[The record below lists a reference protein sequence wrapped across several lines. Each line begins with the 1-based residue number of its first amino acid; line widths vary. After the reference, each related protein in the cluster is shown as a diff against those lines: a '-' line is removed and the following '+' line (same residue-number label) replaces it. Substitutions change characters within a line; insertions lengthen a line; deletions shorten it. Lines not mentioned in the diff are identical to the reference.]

1 MYKDSFQQ
9 VRLVKIT
16 LHIQK
21 NRQNGQSITLSAEV
35 DQPKICLVHSAM
47 RLVLRARCLNQPDD
61 MPLGVY
67 KTKRDKSMYLTGN
80 KIAELLWKAIKSVR
94 PDTTSEEL
102 KQYSAHSL
110 RVWAWVL
117 LKEAGK
123 LPNYIKKRLCWLG
136 DSFKMYLRDTS
147 AIQSQ
152 QVDALREALQEVMD
166 LISAL
171 PTDIIALLNS
181 MANGTNDPDMHEY
194 ADELD

>member
-147 AIQSQ
+147 AIQSL